1 MSYTINNYAGAP
13 AITVH
18 EAGITDPDTAVVR
31 TRVPLGTIV
40 RGHDPTYGEGE
51 FIYLKGVASTIVGS
65 IVEYTTSFATGLET
79 TNVALSRPNAV
90 AMSACV
96 ANEYGWYQISGISLM
111 AKNTGTS
118 LVADAGVR
126 ASAGFAV
133 AIATGA
139 VINGAAIVAVSAA
152 ASGTAPTTV
161 AVMIDRPHGPSDV
174 S

>member
-1 MSYTINNYAGAP
+1 MAYVTTDTVAG
-13 AITVH
+13 TQ
-18 EAGITDPDTAVVR
+18 GIADTS
-31 TRVPLGTIV
+31 TTQKHPLGTIV
-40 RGHDPTYGEGE
+40 RAKDPTYGEGE
-51 FIYLKGVASTIVGS
+51 FIYLQGIGSTIVGS
-65 IVEYTTSFATGLET
+65 IVEYNTSFVSALET

-90 AMSACV
+90 AMSINIASQ
-96 ANEYGWYQISGISLM
+96 YGWYQISGLSLM

-139 VINGAAIVAVSAA
+139 VINGAAIATVSSAI
-152 ASGTAPTTV
+152 SGTAPTTV
-161 AVMIDRPHGPSDV
+161 QVMIDRPHGPSDV

>member
-1 MSYTINNYAGAP
+1 MAYS
-13 AITVH
+13 
-18 EAGITDPDTAVVR
+18 ITDTVAGTQGIADTSSTLR
-31 TRVPLGTIV
+31 HPLGTVV
-40 RGHDPTYGEGE
+40 RAKDPTYGEGE

-65 IVEYTTSFATGLET
+65 IVEYNTTFVSGLET
-79 TNVALSRPNAV
+79 TNVALARPNAV
-90 AMSACV
+90 AMSICLGDTTDT
-96 ANEYGWYQISGISLM
+96 YGWYQIGGLSLM

-139 VINGAAIVAVSAA
+139 VINGAAIATVSSAI
-152 ASGTAPTTV
+152 SGTAPTTV
-161 AVMIDRPHGPSDV
+161 QVMIDRPHGPSDV